1 MFNGG
6 KGFNPMS
13 MMGNMMGN
21 MAVKVGETNGYD
33 SQMFGK

>member
-1 MFNGG
+1 MFNNG

-21 MAVKVGETNGYD
+21 MAGKGGGKPNGYD
-33 SQMFGK
+33 FTNVW